1 METKSERDKNMKAL
15 FEIRNVDVTS
25 RQDTIVITFY
35 LTLFFVSEVIANP
48 KQKITST
55 CEPVKCLLL
64 LTLRFGLTKLKKSK
78 SIENRE
84 LILMLTDKLNS
95 DVNHIICLCL
105 GSGG

>member
-1 METKSERDKNMKAL
+1 MKAL
-15 FEIRNVDVTS
+15 FEIRNVDADVTS

-64 LTLRFGLTKLKKSK
+64 LTLRFGLTKVKKSV
-78 SIENRE
+78 ENRE
-84 LILMLTDKLNS
+84 IIFMLTDKLNS
-95 DVNHIICLCL
+95 DVNHILCLCL
-105 GSGG
+105 G